1 MEQRQPTFS
10 TLSALVAWYIL
21 VDRLLTSTA
30 IFSSNLRPRRKAR
43 RCNKACTAGME
54 ENLQMVQA
62 LYVLAR
68 SYREVPTAGLRKY
81 LGPVLDRQMSEI
93 LQFCENIH
101 LPQPNFRGRCPPHR
115 TKLRTLS
122 PICVQ
127 TCSRCAM
134 LDPSLGPS
142 WSQLSTQYPIASF
155 PSHTFS
161 VNFRIFLQ
169 LKLPPQWNWL
179 CNARNL

>member
-1 MEQRQPTFS
+1 MLLWLGTYWWTDCSPQLLSSLQTFAPA
-10 TLSALVAWYIL
+10 TKRGAAIKSAQLV
-21 VDRLLTSTA
+21 
-30 IFSSNLRPRRKAR
+30 
-43 RCNKACTAGME
+43 

-62 LYVLAR
+62 LYVLLLAR
-68 SYREVPTAGLRKY
+68 SYREVPTAGLKKY
-81 LGPVLDRQMSEI
+81 LGPVLIWTAKCRRSYNFVKISPPTAQLPRQM
-93 LQFCENIH
+93 
-101 LPQPNFRGRCPPHR
+101 PPHR

-127 TCSRCAM
+127 TCSRCAI

-161 VNFRIFLQ
+161 VTFRIFLQ